1 MGHLNLIPLCVVTS
15 VHQDNR
21 LEYEC
26 ICMLY
31 VFCRVYMYVVCIL
44 PAGRGGADHR
54 RTSQYLM
61 GFASTNQ
68 ASDAG

>member
-1 MGHLNLIPLCVVTS
+1 MLF
-15 VHQDNR
+15 
-21 LEYEC
+21 C
-26 ICMLY
+26 IM
-31 VFCRVYMYVVCIL
+31 

-68 ASDAG
+68 ASDAGWPWANQTTSLIYLLALRV